1 MTASK
6 LTQIGQTLASN
17 TQLHRNAAHRQAAFP
32 DQAGSLNAR
41 NMAAAM
47 AEISGWDGY
56 APTPLRALD
65 EVAAALGVRA
75 VYYKDEAPRFDL
87 GSFKALGG
95 AYAVAALVAERLA
108 AGARPGDV
116 TVATATDGNH
126 GRSVSWGAQRAG
138 CNAKIYIH
146 AHVSEA
152 RASAM
157 RAYGADVIRVDG
169 NYEASLAACKDDAA
183 ANGWDIVSDTSWEG
197 YVDIPLDIMAGY
209 TVMTNEALSQMGTI
223 RPTHAFL
230 PIGVGG
236 LAAAVAAPLW
246 HDMGDQLCHL
256 ISVESR
262 LSSCFYDSIAAGAPT
277 LFDITEETLMAGLS
291 CGEVSILAWE
301 LLHETLSHCMTIGDD
316 AVAPLMRWFQQRDLP
331 IEAGECSTSGLAAL
345 LAAHA
350 NPDHWQALNFDAESV
365 ILLIGTEG
373 ATDRDLYNQLVASA

>member
-1 MTASK
+1 MANTTLTSIGRQLAPTAAIHK
-6 LTQIGQTLASN
+6 
-17 TQLHRNAAHRQAAFP
+17 NAAHRITAFP
-32 DQAGSLNAR
+32 NKAGSLNAD
-41 NMAAAM
+41 NMVAAM
-47 AEISGWDGY
+47 TEISGWDGY
-56 APTPLRALD
+56 APTPLHALD
-65 EVAAALGVRA
+65 DVAAALGVKA

-95 AYAVAALVAERLA
+95 AYAVAALVAARTED
-108 AGARPGDV
+108 GASPADV

-152 RASAM
+152 RAEAM
-157 RAYGADVIRVDG
+157 RAFGADVIRVDG
-169 NYEASLAACKDDAA
+169 NYEASLAACKSDAET
-183 ANGWDIVSDTSWEG
+183 NGWDIVSDTSWDG

-209 TVMTNEALSQMGTI
+209 TVMTNEALAQMGDT
-223 RPTHAFL
+223 RPSHAFL

-246 HDMGDQLCHL
+246 HDMDEQLCQL

-262 LSSCFYDSIAAGAPT
+262 LSSCFHDSIKAGAPT

-291 CGEVSILAWE
+291 CGEVSLLAWD
-301 LLHETLSHCMTIGDD
+301 LLQHSLSHCMTISDD
-316 AVAPLMRWFQQRDLP
+316 GVAALMKWFQQRPNP

-345 LAAHA
+345 LAAYAH
-350 NPDHWQALNFDAESV
+350 PDQWQEMGFNADSV

-373 ATDRDLYNQLVASA
+373 ATDRELYDQLVASA

>member
-1 MTASK
+1 MTDTT
-6 LTQIGQTLASN
+6 LTTIGQQLAP
-17 TQLHRNAAHRQAAFP
+17 TAAIHKNAAHRITAFP
-32 DQAGSLNAR
+32 NKAGSLNAD

-47 AEISGWDGY
+47 TEISGWDGY
-56 APTPLRALD
+56 SPTPLHALAD
-65 EVAAALGVRA
+65 VAAALGVKA

-95 AYAVAALVAERLA
+95 AYAVAALVAARTKG
-108 AGARPGDV
+108 GASPADV

-138 CNAKIYIH
+138 CTAKIYIH

-152 RASAM
+152 RAEAM
-157 RAYGADVIRVDG
+157 RAFGADVIRVNG
-169 NYEASLAACKDDAA
+169 NYEASLAACKSDAEA
-183 ANGWDIVSDTSWEG
+183 HGWDIVSDTSWDG

-209 TVMTNEALSQMGTI
+209 TVMTKEALAQMGDV
-223 RPTHAFL
+223 RPSHAFL

-246 HDMGDQLCHL
+246 HDMDDHLCRL

-262 LSSCFYDSIAAGAPT
+262 LSSCFHDSIKAGAPT

-291 CGEVSILAWE
+291 CGEVSLLAWD
-301 LLHETLSHCMTIGDD
+301 LLQHSLSHCMTISDD
-316 AVAPLMRWFQQRDLP
+316 AVAPLMKWFQHRATP

-350 NPDHWQALNFDAESV
+350 HPDQWREMGFDADSV

-373 ATDRDLYNQLVASA
+373 ATDRDLYDQLVASA